1 MPERPQALFAMTAR
15 HVPRLFPPDLL
26 GRLREHVDLDP
37 ALVAQDFTDPAT
49 RETLARTEV
58 LISGWGCP
66 RLDAAVLDA
75 APGLRAV
82 LHAAGSVK
90 GFTTPEVWRRGILV
104 SSAAG
109 ANALP
114 VAEYTLAMILLA
126 GKDVLARRDRL
137 RGHRTQPTDRT
148 HRTGDFGP
156 GSGGE
161 LGNHGR
167 RVGIVGA
174 SRVGRRLIELLRPFD
189 LRVTLTDPYVDEA
202 EAARLGVPLL
212 TLDDLLRTCD
222 TVTLHAPAT
231 PETRHLIGARELALM
246 PAGSV
251 LINTARGALI
261 DHDALIG
268 ELRTGR
274 LSAVLDVTD
283 PEPRPADSPLFD
295 LPSAFVTPH
304 LAGSE
309 GNELARLGRTVVE
322 EAARLVA
329 GDGLRY
335 AVDLAELERTA

>member
-1 MPERPQALFAMTAR
+1 LPERPQALFAMTAR
-15 HVPRLFPPDLL
+15 HVPHLFPPDLL
-26 GRLREHVDLDP
+26 ARLREHADLAP
-37 ALVAQDFTDPAT
+37 ALVAEDFTEPEI
-49 RETLARTEV
+49 REALARTEV
-58 LISGWGCP
+58 LITGWGCP
-66 RLDAAVLDA
+66 RLDAAALDA
-75 APGLRAV
+75 APKLRAV

-104 SSAAG
+104 SSAAA

-126 GKDVLARRDRL
+126 GKDVLARRDRM
-137 RGHRTQPTDRT
+137 RGHRAHP
-148 HRTGDFGP
+148 HGDIGP
-156 GSGGE
+156 GSGAH
-161 LGNHGR
+161 GNHGR

-189 LRVTLTDPYVDEA
+189 LRVALTDPYVDEA
-202 EAARLGVPLL
+202 EAARLGIDPLP
-212 TLDDLLRTCD
+212 LDDLLRTCD
-222 TVTLHAPAT
+222 IVTLHAPAT
-231 PETRHLIGARELALM
+231 PETRHLIGAHELALM

-251 LINTARGALI
+251 LINTARGTLV

-283 PEPRPADSPLFD
+283 PEPLPAGSPLFD
-295 LPSAFVTPH
+295 LPNAFVTPH

-322 EAARLVA
+322 EAGRLVA

-335 AVDLAELERTA
+335 AVDLAELDRTA